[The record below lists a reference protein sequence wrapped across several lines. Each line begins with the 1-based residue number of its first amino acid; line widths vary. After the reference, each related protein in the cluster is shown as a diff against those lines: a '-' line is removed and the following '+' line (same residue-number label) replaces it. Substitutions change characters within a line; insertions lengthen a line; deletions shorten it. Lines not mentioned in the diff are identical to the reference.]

1 MYLLEKFLTRGNVSM
16 VKWDFDSVGDGNQ
29 GWKMYSISILEFR
42 KLYWNVLI
50 PFRAKIRK
58 PLRQRRKLRR
68 LMLILLWSNQS
79 NQNQKCWKRE
89 GTHFNI
95 VKILSTL
102 WYGSTAL
109 LSFPSNPLVP
119 LLKVAQISLIPP
131 FRSFDHNFTISVE
144 DWSEHIRLTKI
155 NLWKY
160 LKNLQFC
167 PFLLS
172 PKKIGRWYIRIF
184 PFFWSLVLLYVF

>member
-1 MYLLEKFLTRGNVSM
+1 MRKCNHSEMRFWFSGRWKSGLKNRFNFYSRIQEALLECVN
-16 VKWDFDSVGDGNQ
+16 
-29 GWKMYSISILEFR
+29 SISGENPQALEAKEEIKKINANPSLEVEQGTIIFWVLSR
-42 KLYWNVLI
+42 K
-50 PFRAKIRK
+50 
-58 PLRQRRKLRR
+58 
-68 LMLILLWSNQS
+68 SHQS

-89 GTHFNI
+89 GKHLNI

-131 FRSFDHNFTISVE
+131 FRSFDHNFTIFIE

-155 NLWKY
+155 NL
-160 LKNLQFC
+160 
-167 PFLLS
+167 
-172 PKKIGRWYIRIF
+172 
-184 PFFWSLVLLYVF
+184 